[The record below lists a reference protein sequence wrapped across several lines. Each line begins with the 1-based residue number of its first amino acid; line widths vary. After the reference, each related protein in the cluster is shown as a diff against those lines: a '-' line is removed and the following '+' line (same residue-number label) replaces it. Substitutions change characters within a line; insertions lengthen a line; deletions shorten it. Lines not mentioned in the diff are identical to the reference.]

1 MASYP
6 EEIHVDH
13 LTQFIISLLIIL
25 SNRRLRL
32 PPPGHAGH
40 SLGPIS
46 QAIVIME
53 DCNLLPAL
61 LQSEFH
67 GGNRTEDF
75 SCYVIRSLIFIY
87 LAAAGNLELI
97 GKILRIR
104 EDDRSISIA
113 LEHTVIRSIR
123 IGNGSVNVRK
133 DQIGINILAKF
144 MGAKR
149 LFHTACASLTSCGNL
164 MNRASRSGSRIHSSC
179 TAHASLSCSR
189 IHSSCTAHVSLSCTA
204 AARPGCPGRLGICHA
219 GIALL
224 LLPRKTIHL
233 RLHFIPTGEDTG
245 FTTYKYYISNFL
257 CQYYIL
263 LQT

>member
-53 DCNLLPAL
+53 DRNLLPAL
-61 LQSEFH
+61 LQCEFH

-75 SCYVIRSLIFIY
+75 SCYVICSLIFIY

-104 EDDRSISIA
+104 KDDRSISIA

-149 LFHTACASLTSCGNL
+149 LFHTACASLTSRGNL
-164 MNRASRSGSRIHSSC
+164 MNRASPSDSRIHSSC
-179 TAHASLSCSR
+179 TAHAS
-189 IHSSCTAHVSLSCTA
+189 ISCTA

-233 RLHFIPTGEDTG
+233 CLHFIPTGEDTG

>member
-61 LQSEFH
+61 LQCEFH

-123 IGNGSVNVRK
+123 IGNGSVNVGK

-149 LFHTACASLTSCGNL
+149 LFHTACASLTSCGNP
-164 MNRASRSGSRIHSSC
+164 MNHVSLSCSGIYSFC
-179 TAHASLSCSR
+179 TAHASR
-189 IHSSCTAHVSLSCTA
+189 SCTA